1 MCCSFV
7 PVFVDVVVWRGYES
21 TGTFDHN
28 NYLVRLVC
36 LGGVKGRLV
45 ECVYGGSMG

>member
-7 PVFVDVVVWRGYES
+7 PVFVDVVVWRGYEY
-21 TGTFDHN
+21 TGPFDHN
-28 NYLVRLVC
+28 TYLVRRVY

-45 ECVYGGSMG
+45 